1 MKKTQSLIALT
12 LILVLSLS
20 VAGIG
25 AAEAGEAPIAENLE
39 ISTYRN
45 VSVGGWLKATAP
57 KGGTLK
63 FEITTPPSKGELL
76 LSDDGSFVYTPAEN
90 KKGRDYFGFKAV
102 DEAGFRSSEGTVII
116 RIEKQKTSIAYS
128 DMEGKGAHFAAV
140 SLAERDIFVGER
152 VGGLYLFSPD
162 TPVTR
167 SEFLTICM
175 KLAEADILSGVLTT
189 GFADD
194 GEIPNYLKPYV
205 STALLSGMIS
215 GYANGHSAAVFNG
228 ENLISYPEAAVM
240 LNKALSLTD
249 VSTATYI
256 NTAPVWAEQ
265 SVSNLSACRI
275 ADYMDETQLTRADC
289 AVLISRAMK
298 LVDK

>member
-45 VSVGGWLKATAP
+45 VSVGGWLKATSP
-57 KGGTLK
+57 RGGSLK
-63 FEITTPPSKGELL
+63 FEVTTPPSKGELL
-76 LSDDGSFVYTPAEN
+76 LSDDGSFVYTPMEN

-102 DEAGFRSSEGTVII
+102 DEAGARSSEGTVII

-128 DMEGKGAHFAAV
+128 DMEGKSAHYAAV
-140 SLAERDIFVGER
+140 SLAEKDIFVGER
-152 VGGLYLFSPD
+152 VGGLYLFHPGA
-162 TPVTR
+162 PVTR
-167 SEFLTICM
+167 SEFLTMCM
-175 KLAEADILSGVLTT
+175 KLAETDILSGVLTT

-194 GEIPNYLKPYV
+194 SEIPAYLKPYV
-205 STALLSGMIS
+205 STALLSGMIN
-215 GYANGHSAAVFNG
+215 GYANGRNTAVFNG

-249 VSTATYI
+249 VSTATYA